1 MTVCTTKVLQI
12 LLIYSLYHICM
23 YTKNMVIKISLTN
36 EILTS
41 SQNQFGMVNSIQ
53 NNPSADTQLEL
64 L

>member
-1 MTVCTTKVLQI
+1 
-12 LLIYSLYHICM
+12 M